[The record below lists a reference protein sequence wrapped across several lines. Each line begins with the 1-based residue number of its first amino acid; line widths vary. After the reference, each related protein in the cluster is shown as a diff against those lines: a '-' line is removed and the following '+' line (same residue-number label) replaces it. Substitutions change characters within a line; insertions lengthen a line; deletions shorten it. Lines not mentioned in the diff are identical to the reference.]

1 MKTKNFLLAMC
12 FVTILCSRAD
22 AQIQVG
28 FKAGYNVA
36 NINYLFKTDVHKLLS
51 IQSIPLTQVSIP
63 VEIMISNHYSIQP
76 ELHFKQSGNSI
87 KVINSPFPL
96 NNFINYWGLGA
107 MNKFKYEA
115 GNVTPYALLGFQF
128 NLATNGELSYLSPD
142 AMNTFED
149 VIKEKIDFEELDLGR
164 FDMVFRAGLGLSMQ
178 VRKAALLFELTYDK
192 GMIDIDKSD
201 TLSAYNEQ
209 GIGIM
214 IGIMKNFSS
223 E

>member
-1 MKTKNFLLAMC
+1 MVF
-12 FVTILCSRAD
+12 LCSRAE

-36 NINYLFKTDVHKLLS
+36 NINYLFKTDIHKLLS

-63 VEIMISNHYSIQP
+63 VEIPISNHYSIQA

-87 KVINSPFPL
+87 QSISVPFPF
-96 NNFINYWGLGA
+96 NNFINYWGIGGL
-107 MNKFKYEA
+107 NKFKFEA

-128 NLATNGELSYLSPD
+128 NVATNGEVSYIPSD

-149 VIKEKIDFEELDLGR
+149 LIEEKIDFEELDLRR

-192 GMIDIDKSD
+192 GMIDIDKSE
-201 TLSAYNEQ
+201 TLSAYNEK

-214 IGIMKNFSS
+214 IGIMKSFGR